1 MPFQPR
7 IATLAVAFAV
17 ALGLGGVPPAK
28 AQGRTSQVPAGKS
41 VYTTRLDDPR
51 AIYLTGAKG
60 DGKADDTGAIQAA
73 IDKASEDRNEGIVFI
88 PEGRYRITHTIY
100 VWPAV
105 RVIGWGGKRPVFLLG
120 DNTPGYQKGIGAMV
134 IFAGFRPGAFP
145 ARPGRPA
152 FKVPFP
158 PPDSVPANDKIGD
171 ANPGTFYSALSNIDF
186 EIGKGNAAAVGIRF
200 HGAQH
205 DYLSHIDFH
214 IGSGLA
220 GVHQVANEAE
230 DLRFFGGRYGI
241 LAEKPSPA
249 WQFTLIDSQFE
260 GQREAAIREHEASLT
275 LVNNSFRNVPVAIDI
290 DPEYS
295 DWLWVKNSRFENV
308 SKAAIVISAENNV
321 YTQIGVEDAVAAN
334 TPVFARFRESGK
346 TLGHAGMYEV
356 RNLNHGLILKS
367 PGEMGKI
374 GTRFEAVPLA
384 AMPAPLPPAI
394 RPLPPTTEWVNIHT
408 LGVKGDGKTDDTAT
422 IQHAI
427 DTTRVLYIPS
437 GRYIVHDTIRLKPDT
452 VIIGLHPSITQF
464 DLPDETPGFQGIGAP
479 RALMET
485 PRGGDN
491 IVSGIGLYTFG
502 INNRAEEMLWQSG
515 ANSLLADVRFLGG
528 HGTNNPDGS
537 RWSPY
542 NANSTGDQD
551 PRKRWDAQYPSLWVT
566 GGGGGT
572 FTNLWTVDTYAQ
584 AGMYVSDTTTPGK
597 VYELSDEHHVRVEFK
612 LNRVQ
617 NWDFYAP
624 QTEEEGGEGP
634 EAHSLVI
641 ANSKNITI
649 ANYHAYRV
657 TRTWKPVNA
666 AALIYNSSNIRFRN
680 MHVNAESGL
689 GTCDENGC
697 TTYLRAN
704 KFPYENAIIDMTHH
718 IQVREREFAVL
729 DIPAD
734 PPAPQVSDMGNK
746 VEKLEDGFFS
756 ISGAAVDAHGKLYFV
771 DHRQQRIYSWSKDDG
786 LSVERDN
793 PLDPVNLAFDASG
806 NMIVLSSYGRDG
818 TVYSF
823 KPGSPATELT
833 LIPATAA
840 AAHAGATIAL
850 PVNYWGNGEFKD
862 QLDLKTWRYT
872 TLAEMFARDRAAPT
886 AKEYV
891 SPDGSLVLRQA
902 RVFQQGPPD
911 HRGYRFSDDL
921 QTYGFVTARV
931 GSRVFVSN
939 GSEAKTYSGKVNPDG
954 TLTDL
959 KVFADRGGE
968 GVAAGPDGRVYVANG
983 QIFVYAPDG
992 KEVGRID
999 VPERP
1004 IQILFGGEDGHTLFI
1019 LAHHALY
1026 SVRV

>member
-1 MPFQPR
+1 M
-7 IATLAVAFAV
+7 
-17 ALGLGGVPPAK
+17 
-28 AQGRTSQVPAGKS
+28 TSQPFAFVFAAALAAIAAPAAAAQMQAGTS
-41 VYTTRLDDPR
+41 AYTTRLDDPR
-51 AIYLTGAKG
+51 AIYLSAAKG
-60 DGKADDTGAIQAA
+60 DGVADDSAAIQAA
-73 IDKASEDRNEGIVFI
+73 IDKASQDRGEGIVFI
-88 PEGRYRITHTIY
+88 PQGRYRITRTIY

-105 RVIGWGGKRPVFLLG
+105 RVIGWGEKRPVFVLG
-120 DNTPGYQKGIGAMV
+120 DNTPGFQKGIGAMV
-134 IFAGFRPGAFP
+134 LFAGMRPGAFP

-158 PPDSVPANDKIGD
+158 PPDSVPANDKIAD

-249 WQFTLIDSQFE
+249 WQFTLIDGQFE

-275 LVNNSFRNVPVAIDI
+275 LVNASFRNVPVAIDI
-290 DPEYS
+290 DPQYS

-321 YTQIGVEDAVAAN
+321 YTQVGVENAVAAN
-334 TPVFARFRESGK
+334 TPVFARLRESGK
-346 TLGHAGMYEV
+346 TFGHAGAYEV

-367 PGEMGKI
+367 PGEMGET

-384 AMPAPLPPAI
+384 ALPAPSAPAI
-394 RPLPPTTEWVNIHT
+394 RPLPPTSQWVNIHT
-408 LGVKGDGKTDDTAT
+408 LGVKGDGKTDDTAA
-422 IQHAI
+422 IQRAI

-452 VIIGLHPSITQF
+452 VIVGLHPSITQF
-464 DLPDETPGFQGIGAP
+464 DLPDNTPGFQGIGAP
-479 RALMET
+479 RALMQT
-485 PRGGDN
+485 PQGGDN

-502 INNRAEEMLWQSG
+502 INNRAVEMLWQSG
-515 ANSLLADVRFLGG
+515 ANSLLNDVRFLGG

-542 NANSTGDQD
+542 NANSTGDAD

-566 GGGGGT
+566 NGGGGT

-584 AGMYVSDTTTPGK
+584 AGMLVSDTTTPGK
-597 VYELSDEHHVRVEFK
+597 VYELSDEHHVRTEFK
-612 LNRVQ
+612 LDRVE

-634 EAHSLVI
+634 IANSLEI

-657 TRTWKPVNA
+657 TRTWHPVDA
-666 AALIYNSSNIRFRN
+666 AVKLYNSSDIRFRN
-680 MHVNAESGL
+680 VHVNAESGL

-697 TTYLRAN
+697 ATYLRAN

-734 PPAPQVSDMGNK
+734 PPTPKVSTMGNA

-771 DHRQQRIYSWSKDDG
+771 DHRQQRIYGWSRTEG

-793 PLDPVNLAFDASG
+793 PLDPVNLAFDKSG
-806 NMIVLSSYGRDG
+806 NLIVLSSYGRDG

-823 KPGSPATELT
+823 RPGSPATELT

-840 AAHAGATIAL
+840 TAHADATVAL
-850 PVNYWGNGEFKD
+850 PVSYWVNGEFKD
-862 QLDLKTWRYT
+862 QLDLKTYRYT
-872 TLAEMFARDRAAPT
+872 TLGEMFARDRAAPT

-911 HRGYRFSDDL
+911 HRGYRFSDAL
-921 QTYGFVTARV
+921 QTYGFVTAKV
-931 GSRVFVSN
+931 GSRVFIAN
-939 GSEAKTYSGKVNPDG
+939 GSEAKTYSGTVRPDG
-954 TLTDL
+954 TVTDL

-968 GVAAGPDGRVYVANG
+968 GVAVGPDGKVYVANG

-992 KEVGRID
+992 KPAGRID

-1004 IQILFGGEDGHTLFI
+1004 LQILFGGEDGHTLFI

-1026 SVRV
+1026 AVKV